1 MTEVLT
7 FDSDAALTA
16 QAAADIAEILKIAIG
31 ERGTARLVLTGGT
44 LGIKILGDLAKQ
56 QLDLSKL
63 DIFFGDER
71 FVALDHAD
79 RNEQQGLS
87 AWPELAQAKLYRFPD
102 TSNPLDSS
110 AQAFDAQVEKLLG
123 PITDKTAVFDVVI
136 LGMGPDGHVAS
147 LFPGHQHPVSWIV
160 SEHNSPKPPSERLSF
175 SYQALNRSKAVV
187 FLASGSS
194 KAEVARCAINDS
206 ECDLPAAKVKGLE
219 LTRWYVDQEIS
230 RAL

>member
-1 MTEVLT
+1 MTEILT

-16 QAAADIAEILKIAIG
+16 QAAIDIADLLTQSIA

-87 AWPELAQAKLYRFPD
+87 AWPDLAQANLYRFPD
-102 TSNPLDSS
+102 ASSPLDSS
-110 AQAFDAQVEKLLG
+110 AQAFDMQVEDILG
-123 PITDKTAVFDVVI
+123 PVADKTAVFDVVI

-147 LFPGHQHPVSWIV
+147 LFPGYQHPVSWIV

-175 SYQALNRSKAVV
+175 SYQALNRSKAVF
-187 FLASGSS
+187 FLASGSA
-194 KAEVARCAINDS
+194 KAEVARCAIKDS
-206 ECDLPAAKVKGLE
+206 QCDLPAAKVKGLE
-219 LTRWYVDQEIS
+219 LTRWYLDKEIT

>member
-16 QAAADIAEILKIAIG
+16 QAAADIAEILKTALA

-110 AQAFDAQVEKLLG
+110 AQAFDAQVEDLLG
-123 PITDKTAVFDVVI
+123 PITDKKAVFDVVI

-147 LFPGHQHPVSWIV
+147 LFPGHQHPVGWIV

>member
-1 MTEVLT
+1 MTEILA

-16 QAAADIAEILKIAIG
+16 QAAADIAEILKIAIA